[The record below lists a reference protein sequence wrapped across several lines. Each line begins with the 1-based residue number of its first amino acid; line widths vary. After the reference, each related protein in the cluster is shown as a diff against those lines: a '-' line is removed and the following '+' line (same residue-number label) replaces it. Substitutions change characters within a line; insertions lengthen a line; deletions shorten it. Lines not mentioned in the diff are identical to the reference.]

1 MISIGARSFMAA
13 EPIALTLD
21 EPTGTKVFTVLG
33 WFSAGMAIAAL
44 GLYLGNE
51 IRLRYRF
58 NHRTPY
64 DFYSNAGEQQ
74 AGEFGMGI

>member
-1 MISIGARSFMAA
+1 MSA
-13 EPIALTLD
+13 EPIALRLD

-64 DFYSNAGEQQ
+64 DFYANAGRQEP
-74 AGEFGMGI
+74 GEFGVGI